1 MTQYSYQVQPRRQ
14 LNWKLA
20 AEMLAAGCSTEQV
33 ARQIGTTRQ
42 NVWRVMKDS
51 DVFRQRLVAN
61 RMRGISEASGV
72 IDGLRG
78 EVAETIK
85 REVLEGN
92 IRVTLWLAD
101 KLGLVGRTYPEN
113 PPAND
118 VDPDA
123 ELVLDDAAELARP
136 EISTSTSTDESGENQ
151 ALDLLTVN
159 SRQQTETAPAETSA
173 SISAGEYPSSPST
186 SDVCSP
192 SSGACRVTDA
202 GVAENFTGG
211 PSVATR
217 PSTG

>member
-1 MTQYSYQVQPRRQ
+1 MTQYSYQVQTRRP

-20 AEMLAAGCSTEQV
+20 AEMLAAGCTTAQV
-33 ARQIGTTRQ
+33 AHQIGTTRQ

-51 DVFRQRLVAN
+51 DVFRKRLAATRKRAVV
-61 RMRGISEASGV
+61 EAGSA

-85 REVLEGN
+85 NQVLEGN

-101 KLGLVGRTYPEN
+101 RLGLAGITYPEVRSE
-113 PPAND
+113 ND
-118 VDPDA
+118 SDPDA
-123 ELVLDDAAELARP
+123 ELVLDDAVEIARP
-136 EISTSTSTDESGENQ
+136 EIPPSTSTDESGENQ
-151 ALDLLTVN
+151 GHDLLTVN
-159 SRQQTETAPAETSA
+159 SRQQPSTAPDAASA

-202 GVAENFTGG
+202 GVAENLTGG

-217 PSTG
+217 PSSG